1 MADSLGIAGEL
12 EQQSETLVADRVV
25 LGHDAVGVLFLVQDV
40 LAEAIRDQRQFQ
52 VAGIAGVVVDDVEN
66 HVIGIEVRVLALRVH
81 TQRHRAG
88 HPHRLLVGDVAVL
101 VEGRLGVVAVLEAEL
116 HLVASLHV
124 GFLQS
129 KRPLS
134 QTVSSNKTSYIF
146 SSSIHTSDLWK
157 NSS

>member
-25 LGHDAVGVLFLVQDV
+25 LGHDAVGVLLLVQDV
-40 LAEAIRDQRQFQ
+40 LGEALRDQRQFQ
-52 VAGIAGVVVDDVEN
+52 VAGVAGVVVDDVEN
-66 HVIGIEVRVLALRVH
+66 HVIGIEVRVLTFGVKGQAH
-81 TQRHRAG
+81 CAG
-88 HPHRLLVGDVAVL
+88 HPHRLVIGDVAVL
-101 VEGRLGVVAVLEAEL
+101 IEGRLGVVAVLEAEL

-129 KRPLS
+129 KRPPS
-134 QTVSSNKTSYIF
+134 QTVSSYKTSYIF